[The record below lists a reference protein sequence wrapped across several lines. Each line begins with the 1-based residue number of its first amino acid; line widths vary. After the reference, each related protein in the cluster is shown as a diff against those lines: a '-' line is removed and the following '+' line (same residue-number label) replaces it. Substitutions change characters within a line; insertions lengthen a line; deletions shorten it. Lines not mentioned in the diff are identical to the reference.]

1 MSDLDGYVFDE
12 EEDDPGPLDPHDT
25 LADPDRRQ
33 RVSTYQNDYERRER
47 NADGALSDLGSSALA
62 RRWSRHE
69 GDE

>member
-12 EEDDPGPLDPHDT
+12 DVDDGQPLDPRDT

-33 RVSTYQNDYERRER
+33 RVATLQNEYERRER
-47 NADGALSDLGSSALA
+47 NADGALSDFGSSALA